1 MWTRR
6 RIRTFA
12 LAFIAVMLA
21 ASVLLR
27 LTAVDGIDYCGNA
40 LFPDFAQVYVAG
52 EYALRHQSD
61 LLYDQGPFFEEVNR
75 VLKSTDSAGFYPVYP
90 PIVVVWGAPWAILP
104 YPAAAWLHALLTV
117 LAACLLARDMARY
130 FFADRDDAF
139 IAALL
144 FLAFLPLWRVWMF
157 GQNSIWALAV
167 LWGAWRLWRA
177 GAGFTAGLV
186 LSLGLFKPQL
196 FVGAWLW
203 AMLWGNRRLRSGLI
217 VGLGCGVAVG
227 MICGGPAIWMQ
238 WLDAVRNTTA
248 LVERIDWMTSLPHA
262 WKLMGGEYLC
272 GSACIY
278 AAMLA
283 GGVLWGI
290 ALLRMK
296 YKNASPA
303 FALCFALFGSW
314 ILAPRLYVYDWILA
328 WPLLLAAWK
337 YSTPRVRSV
346 IAWGGLL
353 FWVHDLFG
361 MLHVPIL
368 TLVGVAAF
376 VCLLVQRRWSGGNR
390 GTQY

>member
-1 MWTRR
+1 
-6 RIRTFA
+6 
-12 LAFIAVMLA
+12 
-21 ASVLLR
+21 
-27 LTAVDGIDYCGNA
+27 
-40 LFPDFAQVYVAG
+40 
-52 EYALRHQSD
+52 
-61 LLYDQGPFFEEVNR
+61 
-75 VLKSTDSAGFYPVYP
+75 VYP
-90 PIVVVWGAPWAILP
+90 PLVVVWGAPWALLS
-104 YPAAAWLHALLTV
+104 YPAAAWLHALLAI
-117 LAACLLARDMARY
+117 LAACWLARDMARY

-177 GAGFTAGLV
+177 
-186 LSLGLFKPQL
+186 
-196 FVGAWLW
+196 GAWLW

-262 WKLMGGEYLC
+262 WKLIGGEYLF
-272 GSACIY
+272 GRACIY
-278 AAMLA
+278 AVMLA

-296 YKNASPA
+296 YKNASPTY
-303 FALCFALFGSW
+303 ALCFALFGSW

-328 WPLLLAAWK
+328 WPLLLAAWR
-337 YSTPRVRSV
+337 YGTPRVRSV

-353 FWVHDLFG
+353 FWIHDLFG
-361 MLHVPIL
+361 MMHVPIL
-368 TLVGVAAF
+368 TLVGVAVF
-376 VCLLVQRRWSGGNR
+376 VWLLAQRRWSGAES
-390 GTQY
+390 